1 MIIIFLR
8 TVLIYVFLIVIL
20 RLMGK
25 RQLGELEMSDLVIS
39 LLLSEIATIPITDR
53 TSPLSHAVIPIL
65 TLASLEFITSA
76 LTLKLPRFKK
86 LLSSEPTVL
95 ICNGR
100 VLRAEM
106 KKVRVSLDELLCE
119 LRQNNVSDIVR
130 IAGYQHITEKPSGA
144 PVKSL
149 FIAEIIYTRPG
160 DNRPAVVH
168 LPVQRTHADT
178 AVAAKMLHIAADAL
192 SLNELRGI
200 GHSAHSSRN
209 VAHLSY
215 IEHQLFVAEGTLLM
229 RLHDV

>member
-119 LRQNNVSDIVR
+119 LRQNNVSDIAQVRYAILETNGKISVITNAADTPPTSKDLAIPAPENGIMHVVYCDGVFYDKVLTRLGLDRNWLNKQIKNAGLSPDKVFFVLVDDGGNVR
-130 IAGYQHITEKPSGA
+130 IQ
-144 PVKSL
+144 
-149 FIAEIIYTRPG
+149 
-160 DNRPAVVH
+160 NN
-168 LPVQRTHADT
+168 DT
-178 AVAAKMLHIAADAL
+178 
-192 SLNELRGI
+192 
-200 GHSAHSSRN
+200 
-209 VAHLSY
+209 
-215 IEHQLFVAEGTLLM
+215 
-229 RLHDV
+229 